1 MDLLHIHLKELLE
14 TIAHLHQYQQL
25 QYAQQLQSI
34 KQQQQQKQEQC
45 MTTTSVAN
53 NVGTA
58 ASIGANLP
66 NGLLASSVPT
76 TTTVIN
82 TNNIAQQQQQTIL
95 SNSTQQQNHDSQ
107 LIFKLQELICTL
119 IQVNKRLSIKTDC
132 YSMNNGESII
142 CFLVHYRK

>member
-14 TIAHLHQYQQL
+14 TIAQLHQYQQL
-25 QYAQQLQSI
+25 QYAQQLQSL

-66 NGLLASSVPT
+66 SVPT
-76 TTTVIN
+76 TAAVTN
-82 TNNIAQQQQQTIL
+82 TNNIAQQQQIIL

-119 IQVNKRLSIKTDC
+119 IQVNKRLTIK
-132 YSMNNGESII
+132 NRLLLNE
-142 CFLVHYRK
+142 